1 MAFNKSKALE
11 NALKFLNQGKVPQAI
26 AEYQLILRADPRD
39 QATLMT
45 VGDLFARQGDMP
57 HAIEYFER
65 LAQVYLGDGF
75 NSKAIAIYKKIAKLA
90 PNELAPL
97 ERLADLYVQQGV
109 LSEARP
115 LFLQI
120 AEAHLKTNHAQKA
133 VEVLHRLLDVEPE
146 NQRVQMRLAEL
157 YGMMGQKKEAAQTYL
172 NYASRLFDRGESDE
186 AEKLVERSLEM
197 DATNPAALLLKAR
210 TQAHSNKLD
219 AAIGT
224 LSSHPE
230 AGAGGEVTNLLVEL
244 EMRSG
249 KPELAAKR
257 ARQLMAANPANY
269 IVLYQVTDALI
280 ENGHADAAL
289 PLLAEL
295 RGPMVNH
302 GAEENFLKSLQAAC
316 TALPGRPDALEQLVD
331 FCRHASQP
339 FHLTG
344 ALGQLADAYEAQGDF
359 TRAEQALTELVDR
372 NKNDERVLARL
383 NQLRARAGGAPVPEA
398 APVEAVAEELPPAF
412 EAPVEEAAAPSSSTS
427 FPEETYD
434 DETQQYI
441 AQALTDVDLFSSYG
455 LTQKA
460 THLLETVL
468 QKAPRHTPTLER
480 LLDLYLGAGNDRRTA
495 ELASQLEQIHRE
507 RGDSVNSER
516 FSELTRRYAKV
527 AGISVEDL
535 PQVAAAPSPAHVPA
549 PEAQASSVETSFELP
564 VAHAPIQAEAAPSF
578 EIAPPAPEHAP
589 AAAEE
594 IPAFDLAPSHA
605 PDVEQPETPVH
616 AEAYAEVAPPPA
628 PKPVSAAPPVA
639 LEFEVPLVSL
649 EDEHAE
655 PEHVAEHAA
664 EPVAEAAASS
674 DEHDLSDEWEAI
686 ASDAP
691 SAEAEINV
699 EAAPAEPAHATI
711 NDLDPVVE
719 PEAPVHAE
727 SHVEV
732 APAFDEEPEPVSKFP
747 AFHIDE
753 NMGQSDTLADA
764 AYPPAQ
770 SEAEAEA
777 EADQPAQQDAQ
788 PEFEIAADANTD
800 AVSDVAPEIT
810 AEAPAHEAQEAP
822 DVHAGA
828 REEAPVEFPATVS
841 AEELAAIFEAP
852 LPQAAE
858 PVAELTS
865 EASVEAAAEA
875 DEPLAAQPAAHEAAE
890 IELEL
895 TPEPASAPAASGMA
909 NTDDFINELVAE
921 LEEIEPPVPQEIT
934 PAHAGSSAPAKPAEK
949 VHDQLADVFAQTGNA
964 NAAPPSQAKPPAA
977 ARVNGASSLAA
988 QSAADAEPLS
998 SLDNLNQLADV
1009 FQEFRAELG
1018 EMGDEDEDLETH
1030 YNLGIAYREMGL
1042 LDEAIGEFQK
1052 VAKAVQKGK
1061 PFPYMMNCS
1070 TMLGL
1075 TFMDKGEPKVASLWY
1090 QRALE
1095 TPGLEE
1101 ESIMALRYDLGMA
1114 LEAAGE
1120 AKAALDS
1127 FRNVYAMN
1135 IDYRDVADRIA
1146 VISKR

>member
-172 NYASRLFDRGESDE
+172 NYAARLFDRGETDE

-210 TQAHSNKLD
+210 TQAQANKLD
-219 AAIGT
+219 AAIAT

-257 ARQLMAANPANY
+257 ARRLMAANPANY

-280 ENGHADAAL
+280 ENGHADAAV

-302 GAEENFLKSLQAAC
+302 GAEENYLKSLQAAC

-359 TRAEQALTELVDR
+359 TRAEQALVELVDR
-372 NKNDERVLARL
+372 NRNDERVVARL
-383 NQLRARAGGAPVPEA
+383 NQLRARAGGSATPEA
-398 APVEAVAEELPPAF
+398 PPVEAVTEELPPAF
-412 EAPVEEAAAPSSSTS
+412 EAPVEEAAAPSSSTA

-535 PQVAAAPSPAHVPA
+535 PQVPPAPSPAHVA
-549 PEAQASSVETSFELP
+549 TPEAQASSVETSFEIP
-564 VAHAPIQAEAAPSF
+564 AAPASEAPSF
-578 EIAPPAPEHAP
+578 EVAPPAPEPAP
-589 AAAEE
+589 AAADE
-594 IPAFDLAPSHA
+594 IPAFDLAPSQA
-605 PDVEQPETPVH
+605 ADIEQP
-616 AEAYAEVAPPPA
+616 APPPA

-655 PEHVAEHAA
+655 PVAEAA
-664 EPVAEAAASS
+664 APVEAAASS
-674 DEHDLSDEWEAI
+674 DELDLSDEWEAI
-686 ASDAP
+686 ASGAP
-691 SAEAEINV
+691 PAEA
-699 EAAPAEPAHATI
+699 EAAPAEPESVSV
-711 NDLDPVVE
+711 DE
-719 PEAPVHAE
+719 PAAPVHAE
-727 SHVEV
+727 S
-732 APAFDEEPEPVSKFP
+732 APSFDEEQEPAAKFP

-753 NMGQSDTLADA
+753 NMGQSDVFTDA
-764 AYPPAQ
+764 SHSTHAG
-770 SEAEAEA
+770 SE
-777 EADQPAQQDAQ
+777 QTAQQDSQ
-788 PEFEIAADANTD
+788 PEFEISADANAD
-800 AVSDVAPEIT
+800 AVADAASESAPEAVAEET
-810 AEAPAHEAQEAP
+810 AH
-822 DVHAGA
+822 DVRA
-828 REEAPVEFPATVS
+828 EAPVEIPATVS
-841 AEELAAIFEAP
+841 AEELAAIFDTP
-852 LPQAAE
+852 LPPAAE
-858 PVAELTS
+858 PVAELPN
-865 EASVEAAAEA
+865 EVPVEAEAE
-875 DEPLAAQPAAHEAAE
+875 EPLAAHESAE
-890 IELEL
+890 LEIEL
-895 TPEPASAPAASGMA
+895 TPESAPTQAASGMA
-909 NTDDFINELVAE
+909 NTDDFISELVAE
-921 LEEIEPPVPQEIT
+921 LEELEPPVPQEIT
-934 PAHAGSSAPAKPAEK
+934 PAHASSNASAPAKPAE
-949 VHDQLADVFAQTGNA
+949 VHDQLADVFASAGNA
-964 NAAPPSQAKPPAA
+964 PASSAPPSAAKPPAA
-977 ARVNGASSLAA
+977 AHVNGASSANA
-988 QSAADAEPLS
+988 QPADVPS
-998 SLDNLNQLADV
+998 SLENLNQLADV

-1018 EMGDEDEDLETH
+1018 EMGEEDEDLETH

-1101 ESIMALRYDLGMA
+1101 ESIMALRYDLGTA